1 MVDIWCNNDSRFE
14 LLFYNIWP
22 SSNENVYPMKVIGV
36 VLITIVGIAISLYFY
51 MDEIIRGYFI
61 S

>member
-1 MVDIWCNNDSRFE
+1 SRFE